1 MMPSADIRCDD
12 EPVEPLVGPSMPASI
27 SVGTVWLGRVDSLGR
42 VDGCVVV
49 DVLGIVDVVDVEGI
63 VDVLGTVLVVIVG
76 IVVVDVVG
84 AVSVVIVGTVV
95 VGGTSVVIVGTVVS
109 PAAACGTDFE
119 CADPEDVAAM
129 ADVDAKPKISSPMA
143 TAIVA
148 AKRFMN
154 ILPIYREMVASP
166 HSRGAS
172 RPHRYSPTYATRVS
186 RSRLRYPVIPVLRE
200 LHAAYL

>member
-12 EPVEPLVGPSMPASI
+12 DPVDPLVGPSMPASI

-49 DVLGIVDVVDVEGI
+49 DVLGIVEVDVVDVDGI

-84 AVSVVIVGTVV
+84 AVSEVVVGTV
-95 VGGTSVVIVGTVVS
+95 SVVIVGTVVS

-129 ADVDAKPKISSPMA
+129 ADVDAKPKMSSPMA

-154 ILPIYREMVASP
+154 ILPNYREMVASP
-166 HSRGAS
+166 PFARCF
-172 RPHRYSPTYATRVS
+172 T
-186 RSRLRYPVIPVLRE
+186 
-200 LHAAYL
+200 AA

>member
-1 MMPSADIRCDD
+1 MPSADIRCDD
-12 EPVEPLVGPSMPASI
+12 EPVEPPVGPSMPASI

-42 VDGCVVV
+42 VDCVVV
-49 DVLGIVDVVDVEGI
+49 DVLGIVEVDGCVV

-119 CADPEDVAAM
+119 CADPDDVAAM
-129 ADVDAKPKISSPMA
+129 ADVDAKPKMSTPMA

-148 AKRFMN
+148 AKRFMKV
-154 ILPIYREMVASP
+154 LPITEKWSRAPIREVLHGRIGIPPPTRQEYREAGSD
-166 HSRGAS
+166 
-172 RPHRYSPTYATRVS
+172 TQ
-186 RSRLRYPVIPVLRE
+186 VIQVLGE

>member
-12 EPVEPLVGPSMPASI
+12 EPVEPLLGPSMPASI

-49 DVLGIVDVVDVEGI
+49 DVLGIVEVDVVDVEGI

-84 AVSVVIVGTVV
+84 AVSVVGTVL
-95 VGGTSVVIVGTVVS
+95 VGGTSVVIVGTVVA
-109 PAAACGTDFE
+109 PAAACGTDFAG
-119 CADPEDVAAM
+119 ADPVDAAAM
-129 ADVDAKPKISSPMA
+129 ADVDAKPKMSTPMA

-154 ILPIYREMVASP
+154 ILPITEKWSRAPIREVLHGRIGIPPPTRQEYREAGSD
-166 HSRGAS
+166 
-172 RPHRYSPTYATRVS
+172 TQ
-186 RSRLRYPVIPVLRE
+186 VIQVLRE
-200 LHAAYL
+200 VHAAYL

>member
-1 MMPSADIRCDD
+1 MMPSADIKCDD

-27 SVGTVWLGRVDSLGR
+27 SVGTVWLGRVDSLGS
-42 VDGCVVV
+42 VDCCVV
-49 DVLGIVDVVDVEGI
+49 GTVDVVDVEGI

-109 PAAACGTDFE
+109 PAAACGTDCRSAE
-119 CADPEDVAAM
+119 PADVVAM
-129 ADVDAKPKISSPMA
+129 ADVDAKPVMSSPMA

-154 ILPIYREMVASP
+154 ILPLPRNGREAP
-166 HSRGAS
+166 FREA
-172 RPHRYSPTYATRVS
+172 PT
-186 RSRLRYPVIPVLRE
+186 
-200 LHAAYL
+200 AA

>member
-12 EPVEPLVGPSMPASI
+12 ELVEPLVGPSMPASI

-63 VDVLGTVLVVIVG
+63 VDVLGTVLVVIV
-76 IVVVDVVG
+76 VVVDVVG
-84 AVSVVIVGTVV
+84 AVSVVVVGTVV
-95 VGGTSVVIVGTVVS
+95 VGGTSVVLVGTVVS
-109 PAAACGTDFE
+109 AAAACGTDFE
-119 CADPEDVAAM
+119 CADSEDVAAM
-129 ADVDAKPKISSPMA
+129 ADVDANPKMSTPMA

-154 ILPIYREMVASP
+154 ILPNTEKWSRAPIREVLHGRIGIPPPTRQEYREAGSDTQ
-166 HSRGAS
+166 SS
-172 RPHRYSPTYATRVS
+172 QY
-186 RSRLRYPVIPVLRE
+186 
-200 LHAAYL
+200 

>member
-49 DVLGIVDVVDVEGI
+49 DVLGIVEVDVVDVDGI

-84 AVSVVIVGTVV
+84 AVSEVVVGTV
-95 VGGTSVVIVGTVVS
+95 SVVIVGTVVS
-109 PAAACGTDFE
+109 PAAACGTDFA

-129 ADVDAKPKISSPMA
+129 ADVDAKPKMSSPMA

-154 ILPIYREMVASP
+154 ILPNYREMVASP
-166 HSRGAS
+166 PFARCF
-172 RPHRYSPTYATRVS
+172 T
-186 RSRLRYPVIPVLRE
+186 
-200 LHAAYL
+200 AA

>member
-1 MMPSADIRCDD
+1 
-12 EPVEPLVGPSMPASI
+12 MPASI

-49 DVLGIVDVVDVEGI
+49 DVLGIVEVDVVDVDGI

-84 AVSVVIVGTVV
+84 AVSEVVVGTV
-95 VGGTSVVIVGTVVS
+95 SVVIVGTVVS
-109 PAAACGTDFE
+109 PAAACGTDFA

-129 ADVDAKPKISSPMA
+129 ADVDAKPKMSSPMA

-154 ILPIYREMVASP
+154 ILPNYREMVASP
-166 HSRGAS
+166 PFARCF
-172 RPHRYSPTYATRVS
+172 T
-186 RSRLRYPVIPVLRE
+186 
-200 LHAAYL
+200 AA